1 MTVITSTSTV
11 VPSKPTPSGLLWL
24 SESDQ
29 MAQWTH
35 APLVYIYR
43 HNNNN
48 TIPFVMETMRN
59 SLSEALVHYY
69 PLAGRLHWIEGGRL
83 ELDCNAM
90 GAQLLEAYSE
100 AKLDELGDFA
110 PTDTVQDLIPKVD
123 YTTPIENWPLF
134 LVQLTRF
141 RCGGLCLGVA
151 ISHSVVDGQAVNSF
165 INSWAKLARG
175 ENLGDDQIPFHDR
188 TVLRSR
194 EPLMPPRFDHVEYT
208 TKPPLLIGSMDSQAE
223 QQKETSVTLLKVTSD
238 QVESLRKIANQNM
251 VMRLTRPYSKYEAI
265 AGHMWRCAC
274 KARASNN
281 RQSTRVR
288 IGVEVRNR
296 LKPALPQGY
305 FGNAMFGTVT
315 SNCLSGDLLSNPLS
329 YASGKLREAIERMT
343 DEYIRSALDFMASQK
358 HIGWLR
364 NNFHIRGYTNAP
376 FLGNP
381 NISIGSWINLPFYDA
396 DFGWGKPVYVGP
408 GLLNMDGKSFIMPSP
423 VADGSLIIALRLQT
437 QYMDSFKKFFYEDM
451 DCKEPH
457 AMSAKL

>member
-1 MTVITSTSTV
+1 
-11 VPSKPTPSGLLWL
+11 
-24 SESDQ
+24 
-29 MAQWTH
+29 
-35 APLVYIYR
+35 
-43 HNNNN
+43 
-48 TIPFVMETMRN
+48 
-59 SLSEALVHYY
+59 
-69 PLAGRLHWIEGGRL
+69 
-83 ELDCNAM
+83 
-90 GAQLLEAYSE
+90 
-100 AKLDELGDFA
+100 
-110 PTDTVQDLIPKVD
+110 
-123 YTTPIENWPLF
+123 
-134 LVQLTRF
+134 
-141 RCGGLCLGVA
+141 
-151 ISHSVVDGQAVNSF
+151 
-165 INSWAKLARG
+165 
-175 ENLGDDQIPFHDR
+175 
-188 TVLRSR
+188 
-194 EPLMPPRFDHVEYT
+194 
-208 TKPPLLIGSMDSQAE
+208 
-223 QQKETSVTLLKVTSD
+223 
-238 QVESLRKIANQNM
+238 M

-288 IGVEVRNR
+288 TGVEVRNR

-305 FGNAMFGTVT
+305 FGNPMFSTVT

-381 NISIGSWINLPFYDA
+381 NINIVSWINFPFYDA

-408 GLLNMDGKSFIMPSP
+408 RLLNMDGKSFIMPSP

-451 DCKEPH
+451 DCKEPR

>member
-1 MTVITSTSTV
+1 MTVITSTSPV

-29 MAQWTH
+29 IAPWTH

-141 RCGGLCLGVA
+141 RCGGLCIGVA

-208 TKPPLLIGSMDSQAE
+208 TKPPLLIGNMDSQAE

-265 AGHMWRCAC
+265 AGHMWRCA
-274 KARASNN
+274 
-281 RQSTRVR
+281 
-288 IGVEVRNR
+288 
-296 LKPALPQGY
+296 Y
-305 FGNAMFGTVT
+305 
-315 SNCLSGDLLSNPLS
+315 LLSNPLS

-381 NISIGSWINLPFYDA
+381 NINIVSWINLPFYDA

-408 GLLNMDGKSFIMPSP
+408 GLLNMDGKSVIMPSP

-437 QYMDSFKKFFYEDM
+437 QYMDSFKKFFYADM

>member
-1 MTVITSTSTV
+1 MTVITSTSPV
-11 VPSKPTPSGLLWL
+11 GPSKPTPSGLLWL

-29 MAQWTH
+29 IAPWTH

-43 HNNNN
+43 HNSNN

-141 RCGGLCLGVA
+141 RCGGLCIGVA

-188 TVLRSR
+188 TVL
-194 EPLMPPRFDHVEYT
+194 
-208 TKPPLLIGSMDSQAE
+208 
-223 QQKETSVTLLKVTSD
+223 
-238 QVESLRKIANQNM
+238 
-251 VMRLTRPYSKYEAI
+251 
-265 AGHMWRCAC
+265 
-274 KARASNN
+274 
-281 RQSTRVR
+281 
-288 IGVEVRNR
+288 NR
-296 LKPALPQGY
+296 LCHHAL
-305 FGNAMFGTVT
+305 
-315 SNCLSGDLLSNPLS
+315 
-329 YASGKLREAIERMT
+329 
-343 DEYIRSALDFMASQK
+343 
-358 HIGWLR
+358 
-364 NNFHIRGYTNAP
+364 
-376 FLGNP
+376 
-381 NISIGSWINLPFYDA
+381 
-396 DFGWGKPVYVGP
+396 
-408 GLLNMDGKSFIMPSP
+408 IM
-423 VADGSLIIALRLQT
+423 
-437 QYMDSFKKFFYEDM
+437 
-451 DCKEPH
+451 
-457 AMSAKL
+457 